1 MLNKII
7 TALCATLSDVDGV
20 LSSKRVITMLSFLC
34 VMTAFLLNLFNQ
46 IPLEE
51 FVFNGMLYL
60 TAAGLGF
67 TTFEKFS
74 RKTGV
79 NSSDLNNH
87 HDEPLQP

>member
-1 MLNKII
+1 MWKKLQQ
-7 TALCATLSDVDGV
+7 ALGAILSDVDGV

-34 VMTAFLLNLFNQ
+34 VMTAFCVNLAWS

-79 NSSDLNNH
+79 NHQPDQ
-87 HDEPLQP
+87 DEPSP